1 MTHALRGR
9 ATTGVIAAIDIAALS
24 FSTLI
29 TLALWSGKANAISA
43 SSAINLLI
51 IAILTILCL
60 SGIDGS
66 AKAAPRASAF
76 IVLPFLRNC
85 LAIVVAWSILAA
97 TDYIAG
103 PASIPLAAA
112 LPFAVAWLAAA
123 GAATLCSRSACW
135 YLLEAA
141 GASAKHR
148 IAIVGAGPL
157 GTKLARMIEERFGEQ
172 ISIVGIYDDRA
183 TRIPE
188 AVCGLSV
195 EPVEKLHGQVRQNR
209 VDKILVALPLNAEER
224 LLDVLIRLKSLPVD
238 VSILP
243 DGLGIRLFGQQAS
256 TSADGFNQLF
266 LNIFHRPMSASDQ
279 AVKRAFDVIVSLMLL
294 VFLAP
299 VMAITGLAIVLT
311 SPGPV
316 FFRQPRA
323 GLYDDVI
330 RVFKFRTMYAHRTD
344 LLASQQTQRNDPR
357 ITAVGRFLRKT
368 SIDELPQL
376 FNVLMGE
383 MSLVGPRPHATGM
396 CINGQPCHKIFRE
409 YAHRHRVKPGVT
421 GWAQVN
427 GFRGAVE
434 DAAILNERIKHDVY
448 YIDNW
453 SLWLDMEIL
462 LKTIPE
468 IMFSKT
474 AY

>member
-1 MTHALRGR
+1 MRGR
-9 ATTGVIAAIDIAALS
+9 VATGVVAAIDIAALS
-24 FSTLI
+24 VGTLT
-29 TLALWSGKANAISA
+29 TLALWRGKADAISLSGA
-43 SSAINLLI
+43 MNLLI
-51 IAILTILCL
+51 ISILTILCL

-66 AKAAPRASAF
+66 AKAAPRPSAV
-76 IVLPFLRNC
+76 IALPFLRNSFAIL
-85 LAIVVAWSILAA
+85 LACAILAA
-97 TDYIAG
+97 VDYIAG
-103 PASIPLAAA
+103 PSSIPFAAS
-112 LPFAVAWLAAA
+112 LPFTVTWLGAA
-123 GAATLCSRSACW
+123 GMATLIGRSVYW
-135 YLLEAA
+135 QVLEVTRTS
-141 GASAKHR
+141 GKKR
-148 IAIVGAGPL
+148 VAIVGAGPL
-157 GTKLARMIEERFGEQ
+157 GGKLARMLEERFGEQ
-172 ISIVGIYDDRA
+172 MDIVGIYDDRA
-183 TRIPE
+183 TRIPDTL
-188 AVCGLSV
+188 CGLRI
-195 EPVEKLHGQVRQNR
+195 EPVINLQRQVRQNQ

-224 LLDVLIRLKSLPVD
+224 LLDLLVRLKSLPVD

-243 DGLGIRLFGQQAS
+243 DGLGIRLFGQQ
-256 TSADGFNQLF
+256 TSQEGFDQLF
-266 LNIFHRPMSASDQ
+266 LNIFHRPMSARDQ
-279 AVKRAFDVIVSLMLL
+279 AIKRAFDVIASLLLL

-299 VMAITGLAIVLT
+299 VMIVAGLAITLT

-344 LLASQQTQRNDPR
+344 LLATQQTQRNDPR
-357 ITAVGRFLRKT
+357 ITMVGRFLRKT

-396 CINGQPCHKIFRE
+396 CINGQPCHQIFRE

-453 SLWLDMEIL
+453 SLWFDMEIL

-468 IMFSKT
+468 MVFSKT